1 MILKECQD
9 LIVAYTNWLR
19 QKITVEEINDFCEI
33 TTPFLDRHNDSLQIY
48 VKRSNGGLLLTDDAY
63 TIKDLRMSGCE
74 FNTEKRRQ
82 MLHAVLNGFGVRLH
96 GDELTVEAQPNNFP
110 QKKHNLLQAMMAIN
124 DLFVLSA
131 PMVTSLFREDVEKF
145 LKAHEVRFTP
155 AVKFTGKS
163 GYDHLFDFVI
173 PASRVKPERIIRA
186 INRPNRQNVIN
197 LVFAWNDTKE
207 VRSPD
212 STAYGILNDTEQAI
226 SPDVLEALKQYGVK
240 SIPWSKREEFVEE
253 LAA

>member
-1 MILKECQD
+1 MTQKECQD
-9 LIVAYTNWLR
+9 LITAYTNWLR
-19 QKITVEEINDFCEI
+19 QKIAVEEIDEFCEI

-74 FNTEKRRQ
+74 FNTKKRRQ
-82 MLHAVLNGFGVRLH
+82 MLHAVLNGFGVRLQ
-96 GDELTVEAQPNNFP
+96 GEELVVEAQPENFP

-173 PASRVKPERIIRA
+173 PASRVKPERIIRT

-197 LVFAWNDTKE
+197 LVFAWSDTKE

-212 STAYGILNDTEQAI
+212 SAAYGVLNDTEQSL
-226 SPDVLEALKQYGVK
+226 SPDVLGALKQYGVK
-240 SIPWSKREEFVEE
+240 SILWSKREDYVEE